1 MSVARSR
8 FARPVSPG
16 AAGVRTVGWWGM
28 VIAIVLFVHLV
39 GGFLVAAL
47 YLRSGQAA
55 WPPAGI
61 DAPPVLRPA
70 VAAGLAVL
78 AAVVMHASLR
88 RVRRQDDAADGPG
101 HLPGLLVTTLL
112 GVGSVAALVWSYAD
126 VGVRWDE
133 HAYGSVLWVLGWVQ
147 GLVVASTTIGTVV
160 LAVQAGRRILAGGH
174 DDEAEVLVL
183 GWWFAAV
190 TSVAVLVVAHALGRW

>member
-28 VIAIVLFVHLV
+28 VITIVLLVHLV

-47 YLRSGQAA
+47 YLRSGYPT

-61 DAPPVLRPA
+61 EAPPVLRPA

-78 AAVVMHASLR
+78 AASVMHASLR
-88 RVRRQDDAADGPG
+88 RVRREDDVADGRS
-101 HLPGLLVTTLL
+101 HLAGLLVTVVL
-112 GVGSVAALVWSYAD
+112 GMASVAALAWSYAD

-147 GLVVASTTIGTVV
+147 GIVVASTTIGNAV
-160 LAVQAGRRILAGGH
+160 LAVQAGRRMLVGGH

-183 GWWFAAV
+183 AWWFAAV